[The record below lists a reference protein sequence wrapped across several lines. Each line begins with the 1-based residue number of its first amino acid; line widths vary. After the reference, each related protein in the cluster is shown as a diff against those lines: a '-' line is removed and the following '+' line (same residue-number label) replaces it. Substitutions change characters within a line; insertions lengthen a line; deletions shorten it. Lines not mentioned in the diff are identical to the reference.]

1 MKINLNNCQ
10 AKFDQKLITFYNFN
24 IQTRGW
30 VHSDEDSS
38 EESDFE
44 VDDLI
49 SMSGLRKQ
57 KGQNLDEMVVTAAKE
72 MGKELFAELSLEERK
87 AKLDAMVS

>member
-1 MKINLNNCQ
+1 M
-10 AKFDQKLITFYNFN
+10 ITFYNFN

-30 VHSDEDSS
+30 AHSDEDSS
-38 EESDFE
+38 DESDFE

-87 AKLDAMVS
+87 AKLDAMVR